1 MLCQSC
7 FHLIPGNDKGP
18 VDLRSQAEGEEEEEG
33 KATRY
38 QQLAMG
44 FFWGMVAPGCSRMS
58 RADPHQD
65 VSWKLSFA
73 SILELSPS
81 NPALL
86 FQSLL
91 LASFSRHQGRLAILP
106 PFWGT
111 MLIMQEYF
119 KEISKG
125 LEPLTTYNHPQVLF
139 SPVSEAHLNTCLVWV
154 CMRLCCVSHIKQD
167 PQMQMSSS
175 VQTESSL
182 QKVYLRASRSL
193 SSRNNASLVRKIR
206 VSEFYDEDVIAGLS
220 RQIHEA
226 RSLPTYITV
235 ALLSADDGKLEGPV
249 SPTP

>member
-1 MLCQSC
+1 MPCQSC

-65 VSWKLSFA
+65 VSWKLPFA

-125 LEPLTTYNHPQVLF
+125 LEPLTTYNHPP
-139 SPVSEAHLNTCLVWV
+139 SPLLSCVRGSPQPLTCLGLHASV
-154 CMRLCCVSHIKQD
+154 LCLPHQARPTD
-167 PQMQMSSS
+167 
-175 VQTESSL
+175 
-182 QKVYLRASRSL
+182 A
-193 SSRNNASLVRKIR
+193 
-206 VSEFYDEDVIAGLS
+206 DVVKCPDRILTAEGLS
-220 RQIHEA
+220 
-226 RSLPTYITV
+226 PC
-235 ALLSADDGKLEGPV
+235 
-249 SPTP
+249 